1 MYILMY
7 ICIILVELVE
17 KCTIGG
23 RGSAHHNGQLC
34 INLHQ
39 KLCNECAYVVRL
51 RGSAELE
58 CRFCITFYIKFCV
71 R

>member
-1 MYILMY
+1 MYLLMY

-23 RGSAHHNGQLC
+23 RGSAHHDGQLW

-39 KLCNECAYVVRL
+39 KLRNERAYVVRL
-51 RGSAELE
+51 RGSADLE
-58 CRFCITFYIKFCV
+58 CRFWITFYVKFYS

>member
-1 MYILMY
+1 MYLLMN

-23 RGSAHHNGQLC
+23 RGLAHHDGQLC

-39 KLCNECAYVVRL
+39 NLWNERAYVVSF

-58 CRFCITFYIKFCV
+58 CRFCITFYVKFYS

>member
-1 MYILMY
+1 MYVLMY

-23 RGSAHHNGQLC
+23 KGRRITTVNYALIYIKNC
-34 INLHQ
+34 VY
-39 KLCNECAYVVRL
+39 AYVVRL
-51 RGSAELE
+51 RGLAELE
-58 CRFCITFYIKFCV
+58 RRFCITFYVKFYS

>member
-1 MYILMY
+1 MYVLMY

-23 RGSAHHNGQLC
+23 RGSAHHDGQLC

-39 KLCNECAYVVRL
+39 KLCNERAYVL
-51 RGSAELE
+51 R
-58 CRFCITFYIKFCV
+58 
-71 R
+71 